1 MKYWKCRESKI
12 IHHCFKFRIFL
23 CSLFHYKIYHILFLS
38 NTIFVTVICLII
50 FFNIALSLHVP
61 EHIDLIPSPP
71 SPLMQLLSWWTNY
84 CSNFLSHYED
94 VEPLRILCSTKAF
107 LVVQPK
113 ILRYVHSTT
122 IYLLS
127 LSNSSYPKYTRVISL
142 KTISGEGH
150 LSNTHA
156 VYVPL

>member
-1 MKYWKCRESKI
+1 MEMLENCFWFQKGVPWGRKSGPRVKSRLVKTLKI
-12 IHHCFKFRIFL
+12 IR
-23 CSLFHYKIYHILFLS
+23 SR
-38 NTIFVTVICLII
+38 TVFII
-50 FFNIALSLHVP
+50 DLSLHVP
-61 EHIDLIPSPP
+61 EHIDLN
-71 SPLMQLLSWWTNY
+71 PLLHHPWCSYLVWWTNC

-150 LSNTHA
+150 LSNTHY
-156 VYVPL
+156 VHVPL